1 LEDLRKKP
9 AIQVVQ
15 LPRKPRKLIMSS
27 AVALKDYSGAAASLF
42 NNMKTPASILAG
54 AMVGLGFLAP
64 LPDPPSKL
72 AFVSSAKGKKGGVK
86 QEMASG
92 IQKRVDRMLRK
103 SFFLVTIF
111 SFGR

>member
-1 LEDLRKKP
+1 
-9 AIQVVQ
+9 
-15 LPRKPRKLIMSS
+15 MSS

-64 LPDPPSKL
+64 LPDPPTKL
-72 AFVSSAKGKKGGVK
+72 TFVAPAKSKKGGSK
-86 QEMASG
+86 LGLATS
-92 IQKRVDRMLRK
+92 IHKSVDRMLRK
-103 SFFLVTIF
+103 SFLLVTIF